1 MVLTNLL
8 QFLDSLNQMAW
19 FQCWMMNHTNS
30 FTNSLKWWNLF
41 ILKENDEISWISSKT
56 LEKWKFDSISSTLF
70 YKHSSASE
78 LIDKSS
84 IWTISGIISMKLCFQ
99 GLGTWFYCENAQKN
113 NNCWIILYSTSF
125 MIVFIHKW
133 IFPVNSIHFS
143 SYFSYFFN
151 FNMKLYNN

>member
-1 MVLTNLL
+1 
-8 QFLDSLNQMAW
+8 
-19 FQCWMMNHTNS
+19 MMNHINS
-30 FTNSLKWWNLF
+30 FINSLKFFKLF

-99 GLGTWFYCENAQKN
+99 SLGTWFYCENAQKN
-113 NNCWIILYSTSF
+113 NNYWIILFSTSF
-125 MIVFIHKW
+125 MIIFIHKW
-133 IFPVNSIHFS
+133 NCHVNSIQFLHIF
-143 SYFSYFFN
+143 FTFFN